1 MRNIKITGYGYSLPK
16 HTVKFNDQTRYRLHS
31 DENFM
36 DYIEDAVNKAL
47 TSSNT
52 PKTDI
57 DCIIAGMATPL
68 QAIPCNAALIHERVF
83 IDTNIPA
90 LDINTSCTSFVAA
103 LDMASYLIDAG
114 RYNKVLIVSGD
125 LASSALNPNEK
136 ESYELFSDVAV
147 AFIVEATKEDRGIIY
162 SKQST
167 WSLGAH
173 YTEIPKGG
181 SLNTAFKM
189 TGQNKKDYYFT
200 MDGLKVAGFTLKK
213 MTEFLEEAFANC
225 SLKKEEINL
234 IVPHQASRI
243 LSVFMK
249 KLGFKK
255 EEYIDIVKDYGNMVS
270 GSVPFALCIA
280 LDQNLIKRGDNVA
293 LIGTAAGM
301 SINFTL
307 LKY

>member
-1 MRNIKITGYGYSLPK
+1 MSESKIIIDYKDNLP
-16 HTVKFNDQTRYRLHS
+16 VF
-31 DENFM
+31 DETQLCF
-36 DYIEDAVNKAL
+36 D
-47 TSSNT
+47 
-52 PKTDI
+52 
-57 DCIIAGMATPL
+57 
-68 QAIPCNAALIHERVF
+68 
-83 IDTNIPA
+83 
-90 LDINTSCTSFVAA
+90 
-103 LDMASYLIDAG
+103 
-114 RYNKVLIVSGD
+114 
-125 LASSALNPNEK
+125 PNERLFIRNSWQTDLIPRYGNSK
-136 ESYELFSDVAV
+136 EVNN
-147 AFIVEATKEDRGIIY
+147 
-162 SKQST
+162 Q
-167 WSLGAH
+167 
-173 YTEIPKGG
+173 
-181 SLNTAFKM
+181 
-189 TGQNKKDYYFT
+189 
-200 MDGLKVAGFTLKK
+200 MDFFLKK